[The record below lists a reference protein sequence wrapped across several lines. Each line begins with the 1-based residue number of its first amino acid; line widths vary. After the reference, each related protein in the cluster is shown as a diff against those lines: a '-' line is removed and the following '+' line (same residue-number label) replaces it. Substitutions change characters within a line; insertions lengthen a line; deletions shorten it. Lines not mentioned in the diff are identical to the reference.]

1 MTNAT
6 LVQVHATNIG
16 PKRTAFY
23 FWGSYVCANFYTFC
37 INRNRNEYSTGYL
50 LIDIITVSHCTSQN
64 VTSDG
69 YILELNMLSFE
80 GKKF

>member
-1 MTNAT
+1 MRLILAPSEPLFTFGVLMSVPIFT
-6 LVQVHATNIG
+6 LFVSIETEM
-16 PKRTAFY
+16 
-23 FWGSYVCANFYTFC
+23 
-37 INRNRNEYSTGYL
+37 NEYSTGYL

>member
-1 MTNAT
+1 MSVPIFT
-6 LVQVHATNIG
+6 LFVSIETEM
-16 PKRTAFY
+16 
-23 FWGSYVCANFYTFC
+23 
-37 INRNRNEYSTGYL
+37 NEYSTGYL

-80 GKKF
+80 GKKFWSETCGNVRDFLTEDWFIMISQ